1 MNLISLRVKFR
12 NWSRNRK
19 KLVKLREADVIILRY
34 PKSGVT
40 WLRVMISNAYRKRMN
55 LSDRELVGRSDFHK
69 ERPNLP
75 NIFVSMDNFGVP
87 KEELERR
94 MAGKKIVLL
103 VRDPRD
109 VVISHYFAFVKRS
122 SEIERLSYRVPDSV
136 EEDGPFAF
144 AINPHCGMIKII
156 DFMNYWSAAVR
167 RHPGALLVRYEDI
180 KANTVEQ
187 FATVMKYIQPDVT
200 ADEIHMA
207 VLAGDFERMKQ
218 KEAQG
223 TFGLSI
229 LNPGT
234 EGDSES
240 FKVRRGKVGGYADYL
255 TPEQKVVLD
264 KMVTSHLDPAL
275 GYT

>member
-1 MNLISLRVKFR
+1 MNLNSLRVTLR
-12 NWSRNRK
+12 NWLRNRK
-19 KLVKLREADVIILRY
+19 KLMKLRQADVVILRY

-40 WLRVMISNAYRKRMN
+40 WLRVMISNAYRKRLN
-55 LSDRELVGRSDFHK
+55 LSDKELVGRSDFHMA
-69 ERPNLP
+69 RPGLP

-136 EEDGPFAF
+136 EADGPFAF
-144 AINPHCGMIKII
+144 AINPDCGMIKII
-156 DFMNYWSAAVR
+156 EFMNYWSAAVR
-167 RHPGALLVRYEDI
+167 RHPEALMVRYEDI
-180 KANTVEQ
+180 RANTEEQ
-187 FATVMKYIQPDVT
+187 FAAVMKHIQPDVT
-200 ADEIHMA
+200 ADEIHTA

-223 TFGLSI
+223 KFGLAI
-229 LNPGT
+229 LNPGA

-264 KMVTSHLDPAL
+264 DMVKLKLDPAL